1 MIKAKWLGLILAAA
15 MILSVF
21 SGCTPAPVTWTE
33 TVQVAALKGPTALGM
48 LNMMEEY
55 QDNAENPYKFTIAAE
70 PNDVVAMINKGEVDI
85 AAIPTNLASTLYH
98 KKGEIKM
105 LALNTL
111 GVLYVVENGNE
122 IQSVSDLE
130 GKTIYST
137 GQGAVPEYALNYVLE
152 KNNLTDK
159 VTVEYKGQHAELT
172 TLMAAGKASVAV
184 LPQPFVTAAQA
195 KNPGIRVAIDL
206 TQEWEAANNATLT
219 MGCVVVR
226 NEFLLEHEDI
236 VKSFMAAYEASAI
249 KANEDVDG
257 TAKLAGRYD
266 IVAQAVAQKAIPACN
281 IVYIDGAEMK
291 TKANT
296 FFAAL
301 AGMNPASIGGKLP
314 DDGLYYI
321 AK

>member
-1 MIKAKWLGLILAAA
+1 MTKTKWLTLILSAA
-15 MILSVF
+15 MILLVCA
-21 SGCTPAPVTWTE
+21 GCNPAPVTWTE
-33 TVQVAALKGPTALGM
+33 TVRVAALKGPTALGM

-55 QDNAENPYKFTIAAE
+55 KDNAQNPYEFTIAAE
-70 PNDVVAMINKGEVDI
+70 PTDVVAMINKGEVDI
-85 AAIPTNLASTLYH
+85 AAIPTNLAATLYN
-98 KKGEIKM
+98 KNGAIKM

-152 KNNLTDK
+152 KNLLTDK

-172 TLMAAGKASVAV
+172 ALMAAGKASVAV
-184 LPQPFVTAAQA
+184 LPQPFVTTAQA
-195 KNPGIRVAIDL
+195 NNPNIRVAIDL

-226 NEFLLEHEDI
+226 NEFLQEHEDI

-257 TAKLAGRYD
+257 TAKLAGQYE
-266 IVAQAVAQKAIPACN
+266 IVAEAVAQKAIPACN

-291 TKANT
+291 TKSTT
-296 FFAAL
+296 FFEAL
-301 AGMNPASIGGKLP
+301 AGMNSASVGGKVP

-321 AK
+321 AE